1 MNLARKYG
9 NMGSMK
15 TTIELPDTTFRRA
28 KALAAGRGM
37 TLKRFFT
44 DAVEL
49 HLGRHTS
56 GTRANAGGRHIAP
69 SPPNP
74 PWMQGFGELADL
86 GDEHRTVLEAIE
98 EEFEKLDPG
107 DMPSVRPMTDART
120 GSRVARDRATR
131 VP

>member
-1 MNLARKYG
+1 
-9 NMGSMK
+9 MK

-28 KALAAGRGM
+28 KAFAAGRGM

-56 GTRANAGGRHIAP
+56 GTRVDAGT
-69 SPPNP
+69 PPNP

-86 GDEHRTVLEAIE
+86 GDEHSTVLEAIE
-98 EEFEKLDPG
+98 EEFETLDPG
-107 DMPSVRPMTDART
+107 DTP
-120 GSRVARDRATR
+120 
-131 VP
+131 

>member
-1 MNLARKYG
+1 
-9 NMGSMK
+9 MK

-56 GTRANAGGRHIAP
+56 GTRANAGGRQIAP
-69 SPPNP
+69 SRPNP

-86 GDEHRTVLEAIE
+86 GDEHRTVLETIE
-98 EEFEKLDPG
+98 EEFERLDPG
-107 DMPSVRPMTDART
+107 DIS
-120 GSRVARDRATR
+120 
-131 VP
+131 

>member
-1 MNLARKYG
+1 
-9 NMGSMK
+9 MK

-28 KALAAGRGM
+28 KAFAAGRGM

-49 HLGRHTS
+49 HLGRHAA
-56 GTRANAGGRHIAP
+56 GTRANARPHHSAP
-69 SPPNP
+69 EPAEP

-86 GDEHRTVLEAIE
+86 GDEHRIVLEAIE

-107 DMPSVRPMTDART
+107 DIP
-120 GSRVARDRATR
+120 
-131 VP
+131 

>member
-1 MNLARKYG
+1 
-9 NMGSMK
+9 MK
-15 TTIELPDTTFRRA
+15 TTVELPDTTFRRA

-49 HLGRHTS
+49 HLGRHGGATRPDAGPGQVAS
-56 GTRANAGGRHIAP
+56 G
-69 SPPNP
+69 PPAP
-74 PWMQGFGELADL
+74 PWMEGFGELADL
-86 GDEHRTVLEAIE
+86 GDEHRSILQAIE

-107 DMPSVRPMTDART
+107 DLPSVRPKTGART
-120 GSRVARDRATR
+120 GSRKARDRATR

>member
-1 MNLARKYG
+1 
-9 NMGSMK
+9 MK

-49 HLGRHTS
+49 HLGRHAV
-56 GTRANAGGRHIAP
+56 GTRAGTGPHRIAP
-69 SPPNP
+69 DPPEP
-74 PWMQGFGELADL
+74 PWMAGFGELADL
-86 GDEHRTVLEAIE
+86 GDEHRGVLETIE

-107 DMPSVRPMTDART
+107 DDP
-120 GSRVARDRATR
+120 
-131 VP
+131 

>member
-1 MNLARKYG
+1 
-9 NMGSMK
+9 MK

-49 HLGRHTS
+49 HLGRHAASART
-56 GTRANAGGRHIAP
+56 NAGPHQIATDQP
-69 SPPNP
+69 EP
-74 PWMQGFGELADL
+74 PWMDGFGELADL
-86 GDEHRTVLEAIE
+86 GDEHRTVLDAIE

-107 DMPSVRPMTDART
+107 DLPSVRPKTSART
-120 GSRVARDRATR
+120 GSRVARDRATQ

>member
-1 MNLARKYG
+1 
-9 NMGSMK
+9 MK
-15 TTIELPDTTFRRA
+15 TTIELSDTTFRRA
-28 KALAAGRGM
+28 KAFAAGRGI

-44 DAVEL
+44 DAIEL
-49 HLGRHTS
+49 HLGRHAS
-56 GTRANAGGRHIAP
+56 GSRVHTHLDRGDPKSP
-69 SPPNP
+69 SP

-107 DMPSVRPMTDART
+107 DTPSVRPKTDARI
-120 GSRVARDRATR
+120 GSRVARNRATR

>member
-1 MNLARKYG
+1 
-9 NMGSMK
+9 MK
-15 TTIELPDTTFRRA
+15 TTIELPNTTFRRA

-49 HLGRHTS
+49 HLGRY
-56 GTRANAGGRHIAP
+56 AAGAGVHAGPRQSATEPPAP
-69 SPPNP
+69 R
-74 PWMQGFGELADL
+74 WMEGFGELADL
-86 GDEHRTVLEAIE
+86 GDEHQSVLQAIE

-107 DMPSVRPMTDART
+107 DIPSARPRTGPRT